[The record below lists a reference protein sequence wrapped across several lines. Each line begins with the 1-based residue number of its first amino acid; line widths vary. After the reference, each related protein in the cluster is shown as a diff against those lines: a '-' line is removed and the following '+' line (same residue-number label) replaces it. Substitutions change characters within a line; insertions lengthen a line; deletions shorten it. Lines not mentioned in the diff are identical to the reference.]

1 MQIREVTQKVPAP
14 LGRIKPGF
22 AAVIAT
28 DGACSGNPGPGGWA
42 WVDQKTGEFACGGAR
57 QTTNNIMELVAF
69 KMALEYVGPEIDVLF
84 RIDSSYVI
92 NSITKWAPGW
102 RRRGW
107 RKADGKPVLNQ
118 ELIAEILDLYESR
131 TGRTEL
137 EWVKGHSGDAAN
149 EFVDSQAVKQSQ
161 AQAEGRN
168 EVLASSAAVTKMQYN
183 ISKQARLQGN
193 QGLTPS
199 LPANSDESRAE
210 SGITNQ
216 SGLSVPNQVEQGFL
230 F

>member
-1 MQIREVTQKVPAP
+1 MVSEIPVRIATQKVSAP

-22 AAVIAT
+22 DAVIAT

-42 WVDQKTGEFACGGAR
+42 WVEQKTGEFAAGGAK
-57 QTTNNIMELVAF
+57 QTTNNIMELMAF
-69 KMALEYVGPEIDVLF
+69 KMALEYIGPEANVVF

-102 RRRGW
+102 RRKGW

-118 ELIAEILDLYESR
+118 ELIAEILALYEAR
-131 TGRTEL
+131 TGRTEI

-149 EFVDSQAVKQSQ
+149 EFVDTQAVNQSQ
-161 AQAEGRN
+161 AQARGQN
-168 EVLASSAAVTKMQYN
+168 EIFASASVAAKLQS
-183 ISKQARLQGN
+183 IGSQRESQAASQLDAQPEA
-193 QGLTPS
+193 Q
-199 LPANSDESRAE
+199 A
-210 SGITNQ
+210 
-216 SGLSVPNQVEQGFL
+216 EQGFL